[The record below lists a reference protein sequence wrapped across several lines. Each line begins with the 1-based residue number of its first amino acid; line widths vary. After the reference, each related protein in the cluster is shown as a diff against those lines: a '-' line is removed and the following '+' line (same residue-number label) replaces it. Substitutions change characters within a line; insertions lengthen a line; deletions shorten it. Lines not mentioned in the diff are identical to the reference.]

1 MVLESHILF
10 IIWFVLYRKYVS
22 ITARQL
28 YSYFGT
34 TMTLLTHD
42 SVVSWSLMTRTD
54 DVISRMLVNKPL
66 EYNSLCFVVKT
77 RLRVRL

>member
-34 TMTLLTHD
+34 IMTLLTHD